1 MKKIAVVY
9 FSKTDITH
17 QLAQAIIAG
26 IHAQDVQVVEHR
38 IEGAAIIEGRF
49 EHPELFEALFSCDAI
64 IFGSPTYMG
73 GVSAQFK
80 AFADASSEFW
90 ADQRWANK
98 LAAGFTSGGGYN
110 GDQSST
116 LQYLTTFA
124 AQHGMLWLNLDVAGG
139 FSPQGL
145 NRLGQQSGIVA
156 QGMEGQAHPSD
167 LATAQY
173 LGERV
178 AHWVTRL

>member
-38 IEGAAIIEGRF
+38 IERAAIIEGRF
-49 EHPELFEALFSCDAI
+49 EHPELFEALLSCDAI

-98 LAAGFTSGGGYN
+98 LAAGFTSG
-110 GDQSST
+110 DQSST

-124 AQHGMLWLNLDVAGG
+124 AQHGMLWVNLDVAGG

-145 NRLGQQSGIVA
+145 NRLGQQSGVVA

>member
-17 QLAQAIIAG
+17 QLAQAIIDG
-26 IHAQDVQVVEHR
+26 IQAQDVQVIEHR
-38 IEGAAIIEGRF
+38 IEGTSIIEGRF
-49 EHPELFEALFSCDAI
+49 EHPELFEALLSCDAI

-98 LAAGFTSGGGYN
+98 LAAGFTSGGV
-110 GDQSST
+110 
-116 LQYLTTFA
+116 TTVINPA
-124 AQHGMLWLNLDVAGG
+124 LCN
-139 FSPQGL
+139 
-145 NRLGQQSGIVA
+145 
-156 QGMEGQAHPSD
+156 
-167 LATAQY
+167 T
-173 LGERV
+173 
-178 AHWVTRL
+178 